1 MMTYY
6 VVIYFQSILNRSIT
20 HLIKGCKYIVTNVIK
35 FLKALRWLILDHK
48 QYNMDTFECLATKLE
63 VREFSPQDVQ
73 SEVRL
78 NVLEAARLTGTGLNT
93 QHWRFVLVENKDNLK
108 KLAQDSTSGRWVA
121 GANFAI
127 IVLTNPKYNFHL
139 IDAGRV
145 IQNMQLE
152 AWNHGVG
159 SGLFTGIK
167 EAELRNDFRIPQ
179 DLSPT
184 VIVGF
189 GYPARKFE
197 GKRKNR
203 LPLNE
208 LIYYEKY
215 GNTEVA

>member
-1 MMTYY
+1 
-6 VVIYFQSILNRSIT
+6 
-20 HLIKGCKYIVTNVIK
+20 
-35 FLKALRWLILDHK
+35 
-48 QYNMDTFECLATKLE
+48 MDTFECLTTKLE
-63 VREFSPQDVQ
+63 VREFSAQLVQ

-78 NVLEAARLTGTGLNT
+78 EVLEAARLTGTGLNT
-93 QHWRFVLVENKDNLK
+93 QHWRFILVENKDNLK
-108 KLAQDSTSGRWVA
+108 KLAHDSTSGSWVA

-145 IQNMQLE
+145 IQNMQLA
-152 AWNHGVG
+152 AWNQGVG

-167 EAELRNDFRIPQ
+167 EAELRNDFGIPQ

-184 VIVGF
+184 VVVGF
-189 GYPARKFE
+189 GYPARKLG

-215 GNTEVA
+215 GNSKIA

>member
-1 MMTYY
+1 
-6 VVIYFQSILNRSIT
+6 
-20 HLIKGCKYIVTNVIK
+20 
-35 FLKALRWLILDHK
+35 
-48 QYNMDTFECLATKLE
+48 MDTFECLTTKLE
-63 VREFSPQDVQ
+63 VREFSAQLVQ

-78 NVLEAARLTGTGLNT
+78 EVLEAARLTGTGLNT
-93 QHWRFVLVENKDNLK
+93 QHWRFILVENKDNLK
-108 KLAQDSTSGRWVA
+108 KLAHDSTSGSWVA

-127 IVLTNPKYNFHL
+127 IVLTNPKYKFHL

-145 IQNMQLE
+145 IQNMQLA
-152 AWNHGVG
+152 AWNQGVG

-167 EAELRNDFRIPQ
+167 EAELRNDFGIPQ

-189 GYPARKFE
+189 GYPARKLR

-208 LIYYEKY
+208 LMYYEKY
-215 GNTEVA
+215 GNSKVA

>member
-1 MMTYY
+1 
-6 VVIYFQSILNRSIT
+6 
-20 HLIKGCKYIVTNVIK
+20 
-35 FLKALRWLILDHK
+35 
-48 QYNMDTFECLATKLE
+48 MDTFECLTTKLE
-63 VREFSPQDVQ
+63 VREFSAQVVQ

-78 NVLEAARLTGTGLNT
+78 KVLEAARLTGTGLNT
-93 QHWRFVLVENKDNLK
+93 QHWRFILVENKDNLK
-108 KLAQDSTSGRWVA
+108 KLAQDSTSGSWVA

-139 IDAGRV
+139 IDAGKV
-145 IQNMQLE
+145 IQNMQLA
-152 AWNHGVG
+152 AWNQGVA

-167 EAELRNDFRIPQ
+167 EAELRNDFEIPQ

-184 VIVGF
+184 VVVGF
-189 GYPARKFE
+189 GYPARKLV

-215 GNTEVA
+215 DNSKVA

>member
-1 MMTYY
+1 
-6 VVIYFQSILNRSIT
+6 
-20 HLIKGCKYIVTNVIK
+20 
-35 FLKALRWLILDHK
+35 
-48 QYNMDTFECLATKLE
+48 MDTFECLTTKLE
-63 VREFSPQDVQ
+63 IREFSAQLVQ

-78 NVLEAARLTGTGLNT
+78 EVLEAARLTGTGLNT
-93 QHWRFVLVENKDNLK
+93 QHWRFILVENKDNLK
-108 KLAQDSTSGRWVA
+108 KLAHDSTSGSWVA

-145 IQNMQLE
+145 IQNMQLA
-152 AWNHGVG
+152 AWNQGVG

-167 EAELRNDFRIPQ
+167 EAELRNDFGIPQ

-184 VIVGF
+184 VVVGF
-189 GYPARKFE
+189 GYPARKLG

-215 GNTEVA
+215 VKSKVA

>member
-1 MMTYY
+1 
-6 VVIYFQSILNRSIT
+6 
-20 HLIKGCKYIVTNVIK
+20 
-35 FLKALRWLILDHK
+35 
-48 QYNMDTFECLATKLE
+48 MDTFECLTTKLE
-63 VREFSPQDVQ
+63 VREFTAQLVQ

-78 NVLEAARLTGTGLNT
+78 EVLEAARLTGTGLNT
-93 QHWRFVLVENKDNLK
+93 QHWRFILVENKDNLK
-108 KLAQDSTSGRWVA
+108 KLAHDSTSGSWVA

-145 IQNMQLE
+145 IQNMQLT
-152 AWNHGVG
+152 AWNQGVG

-167 EAELRNDFRIPQ
+167 EAELRNDFGIPQ

-184 VIVGF
+184 VVVGF
-189 GYPARKFE
+189 GYPARKLG

-215 GNTEVA
+215 GNSKVA